1 VSMMMGQSTC
11 VLSVTATSNVG
22 SGSFGY
28 GLIDL
33 GSGALANLADFSKFV
48 ARLKLTQIVLKQILI
63 GQLARLA
70 PLAGSIR
77 H

>member
-1 VSMMMGQSTC
+1 MSMMMGQSTC
-11 VLSVTATSNVG
+11 VLSVTATSNVS

-33 GSGALANLADFSKFV
+33 GSGALAKLADFSEFV